1 MSMRAQLSLCFDDEN
16 LFDNFIK
23 PYKDE
28 KLLNHLIVECLTAYY
43 YDENVRLGIKAY
55 SSDSVTDSEEVTSTQ
70 SLVDGIR
77 ASLIMQDFL
86 ASELQNTIDAGTE
99 DVPDVLNR
107 TNEAAEKTGV
117 VETTKYGASAL
128 KIEQHNFN
136 LGIKEP
142 EPKQEQS
149 EVRSDDTL
157 KILVMAVSKLA
168 EANGNKEVVDLLNN
182 QDITKVD
189 DSSLESDK
197 NDSGVADSSFRN
209 DITKLASE
217 LATTGNDLTLVKDIL
232 NTCLSA
238 VNDAESIKS
247 IQKEDDSKP
256 VEQGQLPVD
265 IEVEN
270 PNESESGVAKSY
282 ATVQEMAK
290 AEAEQTAREN
300 KAFLGRGHYNMSAD
314 AVIVPSDSIERIQV
328 ANDNLNQALQQHNK
342 AVANLQEVAI

>member
-28 KLLNHLIVECLTAYY
+28 KLLNRLIIKCLTAYY
-43 YDENVRLGIKAY
+43 YDEDIRKGIEAY
-55 SSDSVTDSEEVTSTQ
+55 LSDSVADSEEITSTQ

-99 DVPDVLNR
+99 DVPEVLNR
-107 TNEAAEKTGV
+107 TNEAAEKSGV
-117 VETTKYGASAL
+117 VETTEYGASAL
-128 KIEQHNFN
+128 KIEQHNLN
-136 LGIKEP
+136 LDTKEP
-142 EPKQEQS
+142 EPKQGQS
-149 EVRSDDTL
+149 EIKSDDTL

-189 DSSLESDK
+189 ASSLESNK

-270 PNESESGVAKSY
+270 PNESKSGVVKSY
-282 ATVQEMAK
+282 ATVQEKAK

-328 ANDNLNQALQQHNK
+328 ANANLNQALQQHNK
-342 AVANLQEVAI
+342 AVASLQEVVL